1 MVTFRRVE
9 WEGETLDEFVLN
21 GNEHYRE
28 RYGED
33 MNNDQLDWMQ
43 LIYEEY
49 NVNGEIDWTHS
60 SDNDAWYIYCTE
72 VLGWDDDKVD
82 RYSES

>member
-1 MVTFRRVE
+1 MVSFRRVD
-9 WEGETLDEFVLN
+9 WEGDSLEDFIFN
-21 GNEHYRE
+21 GNEWYRA

-33 MNNDQLDWMQ
+33 FNNEQIEWMQ

-49 NVNGEIDWTHS
+49 AVDGEIDWTHS
-60 SDNDAWYIYCTE
+60 ADNDAWYIYCTE
-72 VLGWDDDKVD
+72 VLGWNDDKVD

>member
-1 MVTFRRVE
+1 VVIFRKVD
-9 WEGETLDEFVLN
+9 WEGNSLEDFIFN
-21 GNEHYRE
+21 GNEWYKE

-33 MNNDQLDWMQ
+33 FNNNQIEWMQ

-49 NVNGEIDWTHS
+49 AVNGEIDWTHDK
-60 SDNDAWYIYCTE
+60 DNDAWYIYCTE
-72 VLGWDDDKVD
+72 VLGWDDDKID